1 MSPTRWRIR
10 VLTGLI
16 LVLAAQTCWAAGPF
30 AFVAGRRDPRIVVI
44 DLEKALDPAHNGTPN
59 AVITR
64 VRVAPEIAGVAVG
77 DPANIV
83 IGPEGRFALVVNHAG
98 NTAPSVIEPF
108 THGHRGTIS
117 VLDVR
122 RALDPANDDTT
133 NAIVKVVDSGA
144 FGPVGLGLTQNRKQA
159 LVAHSESDGDEDGGR
174 EITVIDLAQ
183 GAVVRT
189 FPMALGAGGKL
200 PQSPGRS
207 CENLEADPSLIPHAF
222 PDPDV
227 GCFPDS
233 NGLGIS
239 LRHGGFAFA
248 ANGGTDDVSVISV
261 DLLLAGD
268 PAAEVAR
275 IPVERGPWGLAVSP
289 GGDLVA
295 VTNRES
301 AEFAAGSDP
310 SEGRTISIL
319 DVSRAIAGASDAEV
333 ARVVTGT
340 DDANGD
346 PLTENPAT
354 ASRPFSLA
362 FTPDGRKLVVTN
374 FRTDNVSI
382 VDVGKALAGDPGAE
396 EVRIPLARPLDSD
409 GVQRAAR
416 PRGVAITPNGRLAVI
431 TGGARTALPDGGT
444 VWIVDLK
451 TASVLATVTGVG
463 NEHYLLDITR
473 GPR

>member
-1 MSPTRWRIR
+1 MSATRGRIC

-16 LVLAAQTCWAAGPF
+16 LALAAQACWAAGPF
-30 AFVAGRRDPRIVVI
+30 AFVAGRRDPRIIVI
-44 DLEKALDPAHNGTPN
+44 DLEKALHPANNATPN
-59 AVITR
+59 AVISR
-64 VRVAPEIAGVAVG
+64 VRVAPEIAGFAVG
-77 DPANIV
+77 DPANIL

-98 NTAPSVIEPF
+98 NTAPSAIAPF

-122 RALDPANDDTT
+122 RALDPVNDDTT
-133 NAIVKVVDSGA
+133 NAIARVIDSGA
-144 FGPVGLGLTQNRKQA
+144 FGPVGLALTQNRKQA

-174 EITVIDLAQ
+174 EITVIDLAR
-183 GAVVRT
+183 GAVVQT
-189 FPMALGAGGKL
+189 FLMALGGGGKL

-207 CENLEADPSLIPHAF
+207 CADLEADPSLIPHAF
-222 PDPDV
+222 PDPNV

-239 LRHGGFAFA
+239 LLHGGFAFA

-261 DLLLAGD
+261 ERLLAGD

-301 AEFAAGSDP
+301 AEFAVSDP
-310 SEGRTISIL
+310 GEGRTISIL
-319 DVSRAIAGASDAEV
+319 DVARAIAGASDAEL

-340 DDANGD
+340 DDPNDD

-374 FRTDNVSI
+374 FRANNVSI
-382 VDVGKALAGDPGAE
+382 VDVTKALVGDPSAE
-396 EVRIPLARPLDSD
+396 EMRIPLVRPVDSD

-431 TGGARTALPDGGT
+431 TGGARTTLPDGGT
-444 VWIVDLK
+444 VWIIDLK
-451 TASVLATVTGVG
+451 TPSVLATVTGVG
-463 NEHYLLDITR
+463 NEPYLLDITH